1 MQLTDK
7 KISEFKEQLPRGFW
21 TKIQEK
27 APCSSQ
33 TLNMFFKGKLTNQVM
48 IDKILLAGLE
58 LIEEKNKAEKEL
70 SERFAKALKQREVTN
85 KTFGK

>member
-1 MQLTDK
+1 MKLTDK
-7 KISEFKEQLPRGFW
+7 KIEEFKKQLPRGFW

-33 TLNMFFKGKLTNQVM
+33 TLNMFFKNKLSNQFI

-58 LIEEKNKAEKEL
+58 LIEEKKKAEKKI
-70 SERFAKALKQREVTN
+70 SERLSKALKQREVTN
-85 KTFGK
+85 KHFTK